1 MFIKITT
8 KTKSIKIT
16 TKVLFIKIT
25 TAKIK
30 SIKIKFIKIKFIK
43 IKITMKIKLIRITS
57 LLGCAPGITVSV
69 LAGESGEGFG
79 VP

>member
-1 MFIKITT
+1 M
-8 KTKSIKIT
+8 
-16 TKVLFIKIT
+16 IT

-43 IKITMKIKLIRITS
+43 IKTIKIKLIRLTS
-57 LLGCAPGITVSV
+57 LLGWAPGITVSV
-69 LAGESGEGFG
+69 LAGESGEGLG

>member
-1 MFIKITT
+1 MGATICIIIIKITT
-8 KTKSIKIT
+8 KIIT
-16 TKVLFIKIT
+16 TKNT
-25 TAKIK
+25 TKIK
-30 SIKIKFIKIKFIK
+30 Y
-43 IKITMKIKLIRITS
+43 ITS

>member
-8 KTKSIKIT
+8 KTKSINIT

-43 IKITMKIKLIRITS
+43 IKTIKIKLIRLTS
-57 LLGCAPGITVSV
+57 LLGWAPGITVSV
-69 LAGESGEGFG
+69 LAGESGEGLG